1 MKRGFLGKSFSSSA
15 DRPIIGFG
23 VVPPTSS
30 EGAPPIK
37 RHSPRIVGTDMELST
52 PIIGEQ

>member
-1 MKRGFLGKSFSSSA
+1 MKRGFLGKSFRSSA